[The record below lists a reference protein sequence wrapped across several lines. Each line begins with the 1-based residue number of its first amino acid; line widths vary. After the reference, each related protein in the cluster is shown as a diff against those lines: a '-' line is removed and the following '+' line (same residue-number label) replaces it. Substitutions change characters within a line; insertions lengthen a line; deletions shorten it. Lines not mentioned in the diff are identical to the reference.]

1 MSMVIEHLPL
11 PPCFH
16 SPSNVKPLS
25 PSPFRRSHGHIIYV
39 LISVAE
45 VECWQ
50 VGQMTHVDF
59 IKKKLHV

>member
-50 VGQMTHVDF
+50 
-59 IKKKLHV
+59 